1 MYNFLITC
9 NLEMPRAERRS
20 FEGVRTFY
28 HLNLLLSSVFHESL
42 KNSKDLNNKSGWDVS
57 CHARQLM

>member
-28 HLNLLLSSVFHESL
+28 HLNLLLSSVFHENL
-42 KNSKDLNNKSGWDVS
+42 KNSQDLVISQDGMCPVTLAN
-57 CHARQLM
+57 